1 MCPSEGKCWVLIS
14 CLESLGLQL
23 EVTISDSALVRDK
36 SWKRNSFKSARTNHQ
51 ADVYC
56 KTKKIIYS
64 LQCHE
69 WAPVASLNSSLF
81 LIRRMAVLCQVYGS
95 LPNMDAK
102 TTALCKFTLIS
113 LPRNNN
119 YIKNK
124 NNENDGVSFCPVFMF
139 GMLPSLLCIDCWCLL
154 FIVFC
159 VLAGQTF
166 YNEGKEKGQGINT
179 EPSLCFRVKC

>member
-102 TTALCKFTLIS
+102 TTTLCKFTLIS

-119 YIKNK
+119 YNKNK
-124 NNENDGVSFCPVFMF
+124 NNENDGVSFVLFSCLVRCHPCCVLTVDVYF
-139 GMLPSLLCIDCWCLL
+139 LL
-154 FIVFC
+154 FSVCWQVRPFIMR
-159 VLAGQTF
+159 A
-166 YNEGKEKGQGINT
+166 K
-179 EPSLCFRVKC
+179 R